1 MRGRLTGV
9 AFAVCAA
16 CALPLATASGQ
27 SSDVV
32 EVTANGNAIYD
43 QSNLSFRPPSVTA
56 RVGQTVRWTN
66 TDVIVPHTATEDH
79 GLWDLA
85 GSYGA
90 TPANPSGFG
99 PGTTVQRVFEAGT
112 HHYYCR
118 VHPMQMHGVVAVP
131 VVLSSRL
138 VVHSRQVTKKIRVR
152 TRRRDR
158 RGRRI
163 VRVRRVRVT
172 VTTTTAFVAA
182 TWASGAPAA
191 GEVYDVQRRLGDGA
205 WETFAS
211 GTRSASGEFVA
222 GGPGK
227 MWSVRA
233 RLRSASDADKAT
245 DWSPV
250 VAVLA

>member
-9 AFAVCAA
+9 AVAVCAA

-27 SSDVV
+27 SGGVV

-43 QSNLSFRPPSVTA
+43 QSNLAFRPASVTA

-66 TDVIVPHTATEDH
+66 TDVVVPHTATEDH

-85 GSYGA
+85 GSYGM
-90 TPANPSGFG
+90 TPVNPPGFG

-112 HHYYCR
+112 HLYHCR

-131 VVLSSRL
+131 VELSSRR
-138 VVHSRQVTKKIRVR
+138 VVHSTQVTRKIKVR
-152 TRRRDR
+152 THRRDR

-163 VRVRRVRVT
+163 VRIRKVRVT
-172 VTTTTAFVAA
+172 IRTTTAFVAA
-182 TWASGAPAA
+182 VWASGPPAE
-191 GEVYDVQRRLGDGA
+191 GEVFDVQRRLADGA

-211 GTRSASGEFVA
+211 GTRTASGQFVS

-250 VAVLA
+250 VSVLA